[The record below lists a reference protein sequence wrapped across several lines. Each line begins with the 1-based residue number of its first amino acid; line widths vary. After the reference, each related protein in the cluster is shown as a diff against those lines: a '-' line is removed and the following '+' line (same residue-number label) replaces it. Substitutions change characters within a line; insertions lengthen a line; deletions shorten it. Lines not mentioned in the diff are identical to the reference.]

1 MRGRG
6 VLRFGARS
14 ALLGVVLAV
23 VVSGSALAARIH
35 VDIQAPQHVNAGHKV
50 VLVFVGYTTPKFGWL
65 AVFLDNRAC
74 ARTGVAESN
83 RAESR
88 EFDYAPIH
96 GYADHCRVFTEAELR
111 ARFGE
116 RPGFRLAKIPG
127 AWKHG
132 ELPDCFEPIEFG
144 SFFVSYATKG

>member
-65 AVFLDNRAC
+65 VVFLDNRAC

-96 GYADHCRVFTEAELR
+96 GH
-111 ARFGE
+111 
-116 RPGFRLAKIPG
+116 FRKTLTI
-127 AWKHG
+127 KHSSRG
-132 ELPDCFEPIEFG
+132 THYVCAYLVRNG
-144 SFFVSYATKG
+144 SPYD